1 MKSYSHEDA
10 VAIRVPN
17 VASGPFAPRPFK
29 WLPWSAVLTLS
40 MFLPLSVEG
49 RPATIGPD
57 EQLYQQFDRGP
68 HGPSSAWKV
77 RLHPDNDDCVDPS
90 LNCFYFQQQADSSWA
105 LYTAVATDLSTL
117 HPDNACHL
125 GAPADPGTYRLFALN
140 TSKACI
146 LRVTFRVDR

>member
-1 MKSYSHEDA
+1 MRSSKDTLA
-10 VAIRVPN
+10 VRAPTR
-17 VASGPFAPRPFK
+17 ASGPFPSKPVKGF
-29 WLPWSAVLTLS
+29 PSSIVLALS
-40 MFLPLSVEG
+40 VFLPLSVAG

-57 EQLYQQFDRGP
+57 EQLYQQFDRAP
-68 HGPSSAWKV
+68 HGPSSPWKV
-77 RLHPDNDDCVDPS
+77 RLHADNDDCVDPS